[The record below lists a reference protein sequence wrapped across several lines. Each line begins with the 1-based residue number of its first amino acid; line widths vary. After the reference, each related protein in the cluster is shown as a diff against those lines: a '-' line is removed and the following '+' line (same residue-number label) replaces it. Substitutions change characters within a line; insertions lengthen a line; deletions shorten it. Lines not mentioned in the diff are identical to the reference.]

1 MKKSIL
7 ITQHEI
13 LPEYN
18 GQVFSY
24 GNLKLPESTMIVNL
38 TSAHNCPGKAAGL
51 CKVENICYAHRG
63 EHRHPLYLRKN
74 LIVEKWLKC
83 AEEKDIITMLDAY
96 ILNAPTQIKY
106 LRISEAGD
114 FRDQQTVDLW
124 NAICGYLKQRY
135 GIQAYTYTVR
145 SDLDFRRANNI
156 IVNASVPGVRGS
168 ARMFVCTPK
177 EIFDNTQPDKNHYKC
192 PADCCKCQMCATD
205 KFRGIILCRQH

>member
-7 ITQHEI
+7 ITQQEI
-13 LPEYN
+13 LPQYN

-51 CKVENICYAHRG
+51 CRVQNICYAHRG

-74 LIVEKWLKC
+74 LIVEEWLKV
-83 AEEKDIITMLDAY
+83 ADESEIITMLDAY
-96 ILNAPTQIKY
+96 IKNAPTQIKY

-124 NAICGYLKQRY
+124 NDICGYLKQKH
-135 GIQAYTYTVR
+135 GIQA
-145 SDLDFRRANNI
+145 
-156 IVNASVPGVRGS
+156 
-168 ARMFVCTPK
+168 
-177 EIFDNTQPDKNHYKC
+177 
-192 PADCCKCQMCATD
+192 
-205 KFRGIILCRQH
+205 